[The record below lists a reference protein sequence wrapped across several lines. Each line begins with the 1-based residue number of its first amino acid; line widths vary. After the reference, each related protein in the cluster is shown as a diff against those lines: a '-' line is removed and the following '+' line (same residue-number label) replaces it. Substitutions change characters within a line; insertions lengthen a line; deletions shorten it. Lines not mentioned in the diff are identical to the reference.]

1 MPCREI
7 EHDLNVP
14 PGRILRL
21 RILDETGAVPE
32 VGEVLEVGEVEEDT
46 NVPRV
51 KLDPLVDHA
60 AGGW

>member
-1 MPCREI
+1 MS
-7 EHDLNVP
+7 P

-21 RILDETGAVPE
+21 RILDEAGVVPE

-60 AGGW
+60 ASGW

>member
-1 MPCREI
+1 MSQPQ
-7 EHDLNVP
+7 
-14 PGRILRL
+14 GRILKL
-21 RILDETGAVPE
+21 RILDEAGIQE
-32 VGEVLEVGEVEEDT
+32 VGEVPEVGEVEEDT